1 MKLWRTGWVGHVAY
15 MEEKKK
21 CVQGFGK
28 EACMK
33 EIVSQIWA

>member
-1 MKLWRTGWVGHVAY
+1 MGSACGMYGGEA
-15 MEEKKK
+15 K

-33 EIVSQIWA
+33 EIVSQS